1 MDEEGLRFMR
11 RGEAA
16 AGVEG
21 AGAAEEESGG
31 ATEREAPQSESER

>member
-11 RGEAA
+11 RGE
-16 AGVEG
+16 GGGEG